1 MKIGLTGLP
10 HSGKTTIFNAL
21 TNAEV
26 DVQAYAT
33 EKTEPNLAVVAV
45 ADERVTRLSQMY
57 EPKKTIHATIEMMD
71 LGGMSHDPA
80 KDSALSDQSIP
91 LLKNADALA
100 LVVRNYRDDLM
111 GPPNPLADMSRVEE
125 ELLFSD
131 LALCEGRLDRIEKSY
146 QRGKKTPQ
154 LQVEEKIVRR
164 ILEQLNN
171 EKPVRKLPMTKD
183 EQKIIRGFQLLTE
196 KPMMVVLNSN
206 EMIFGD
212 NQTLLDKIGKEYSV
226 IEFAGK
232 FEMELSRLDEEEMTL
247 FMEDMG
253 VTESARDRLTRMAYR
268 TLEYISFFTVGSDEV
283 RAWTLKKG
291 ETALEAAGTVH
302 TDLAR
307 GFIRAE
313 CFSYDDLM
321 ECRSEKGVKEKGRL
335 RLEGKNYVVQD
346 GDILNI
352 RYNI

>member
-1 MKIGLTGLP
+1 MKIGLMGLP

-21 TNAEV
+21 TSSEA

-33 EKTEPNLAVVAV
+33 EKAEPNLAVVDV

-57 EPKKTIHATIEMMD
+57 DPKKTIHATIEMMD
-71 LGGMSHDPA
+71 FVGGIHDPA
-80 KDSALSDQSIP
+80 KDSALSDQSIT
-91 LLKNADALA
+91 LLKNTDALA

-111 GPPNPLADMSRVEE
+111 DPPNPLADVSKVEG

-131 LALCEGRLDRIEKSY
+131 LVLCEGRLERIEKSY

-154 LQVEEKIVRR
+154 LQMEEKVVRR
-164 ILEQLNN
+164 ILTQLND
-171 EKPVRKLPMTKD
+171 EKPVRKLHMTRD

-196 KPMMVVLNSN
+196 KPMMVVLNSDEVN
-206 EMIFGD
+206 FGD
-212 NQTLLDKIGKEYSV
+212 NQAILDQIGKEYSV

-232 FEMELSRLDEEEMTL
+232 FEMELSRLDEEEMKL

-253 VTESARDRLTRMAYR
+253 VTESARDRLTRMAYE
-268 TLEYISFFTVGSDEV
+268 TLDYISFFTVGTDEV
-283 RAWTLKKG
+283 RAWTLKRG
-291 ETALEAAGTVH
+291 ETALDAAGTVH

-313 CFSYDDLM
+313 CFSYDELM
-321 ECRSEKGVKEKGRL
+321 ECGSEKGVKEKGRL

-346 GDILNI
+346 GDVLSI
-352 RYNI
+352 RYNV

>member
-1 MKIGLTGLP
+1 MKIGLMGLP

-21 TNAEV
+21 TSAEV

-33 EKTEPNLAVVAV
+33 EKAEPNLAVVAV
-45 ADERVTRLSQMY
+45 ADERVTHLSRMY
-57 EPKKTIHATIEMMD
+57 EPKKTIHATIEIMD
-71 LGGMSHDPA
+71 FVGVTHDPSRH
-80 KDSALSDQSIP
+80 SALSDQSIT
-91 LLKNADALA
+91 LLKNTDALA
-100 LVVRNYRDDLM
+100 LVVRNYEDELM
-111 GPPNPLADMSRVEE
+111 ESPNPLADVSRVEE

-131 LALCEGRLDRIEKSY
+131 LALCEGRLERIEKTY

-154 LQVEEKIVRR
+154 LQMEEKIVRR

-171 EKPVRKLPMTKD
+171 ERPVRKLPMTKD
-183 EQKIIRGFQLLTE
+183 EQKAVRGYQLLTD

-206 EMIFGD
+206 EENFGK
-212 NQTLLDKIGKEYSV
+212 NQVLLDKIGEEYSA

-253 VTESARDRLTRMAYR
+253 VTESARDRLTRMAYE

-283 RAWTLKKG
+283 RAWTLRRGK
-291 ETALEAAGTVH
+291 TALDAAGTVH

-313 CFSYDDLM
+313 CFSYDDLLD
-321 ECRSEKGVKEKGRL
+321 CGSEKGVKEKGRL

-346 GDILNI
+346 GDILSI

>member
-1 MKIGLTGLP
+1 MKIGLMGFP
-10 HSGKTTIFNAL
+10 HSGRTTIFNAL
-21 TNAEV
+21 TSAEV

-33 EKTEPNLAVVAV
+33 EKAEPNLAVVAV
-45 ADERVTRLSQMY
+45 ADERVTHLSRMY

-71 LGGMSHDPA
+71 FVGVTHDPSRH
-80 KDSALSDQSIP
+80 SALSDQSIT
-91 LLKNADALA
+91 LLKNTDALA
-100 LVVRNYRDDLM
+100 LVVRNYEDELM
-111 GPPNPLADMSRVEE
+111 ESPNPLGDVSRVEE

-131 LALCEGRLDRIEKSY
+131 LALCEGRLERIEKSY

-154 LQVEEKIVRR
+154 LQMEEKIVRR
-164 ILEQLNN
+164 ILEQLND
-171 EKPVRKLPMTKD
+171 ERPVRKLPMTKD
-183 EQKIIRGFQLLTE
+183 EQKVIRGYQLLTE

-206 EMIFGD
+206 EENFGE
-212 NQTLLDKIGKEYSV
+212 NQVLLDKISEEYRA

-253 VTESARDRLTRMAYR
+253 VTESARDRLTRMAYE

-283 RAWTLKKG
+283 RAWTLRRG
-291 ETALEAAGTVH
+291 DTALDAAGTIH

-321 ECRSEKGVKEKGRL
+321 ECGSEKGVKEKGRL

-346 GDILNI
+346 GDILSI
-352 RYNI
+352 RYNV

>member
-1 MKIGLTGLP
+1 MKIGLMGLP
-10 HSGKTTIFNAL
+10 LSGKTTVFNAL
-21 TNAEV
+21 TSAGV
-26 DVQAYAT
+26 DVLAYAT
-33 EKTEPNLAVVAV
+33 EKAEPNVAIV
-45 ADERVTRLSQMY
+45 DVMDERVTLLSRMY
-57 EPKKTIHATIEMMD
+57 EPKKTIHATVEMMD
-71 LGGMSHDPA
+71 FVGMTHDPA
-80 KDSALSDQSIP
+80 KGSALFEQSITFM
-91 LLKNADALA
+91 KNTDALA
-100 LVVRNYRDDLM
+100 LVVRNYREDM
-111 GPPNPLADMSRVEE
+111 MEAPNPLADIKSVEE

-131 LALCEGRLDRIEKSY
+131 LALCEGRLERIEKSY

-164 ILEQLNN
+164 ILKQLNN

-183 EQKIIRGFQLLTE
+183 EQKIIRGFQLLSE
-196 KPMMVVLNSN
+196 KPMMVVLNSHEVN
-206 EMIFGD
+206 FGD
-212 NQTLLDKIGKEYSV
+212 NQALLDEIGKEYSV

-232 FEMELSRLDEEEMTL
+232 FEMELSGLDEEEMAL

-253 VTESARDRLTRMAYR
+253 VTGSARDRLTRMAYG

-283 RAWTLKKG
+283 RAWTLKMG
-291 ETALEAAGTVH
+291 DTALDAAGTVH

-321 ECRSEKGVKEKGRL
+321 ECGSEKGIKEKGRL

-352 RYNI
+352 RYNV

>member
-1 MKIGLTGLP
+1 MKIGLMGLP
-10 HSGKTTIFNAL
+10 HSGKTTVFNAL
-21 TNAEV
+21 TSAEA
-26 DVQAYAT
+26 DVQAYAA
-33 EKTEPNLAVVAV
+33 EKAEPNLAVVDV
-45 ADERVTRLSQMY
+45 MDERVTRLSQMY

-71 LGGMSHDPA
+71 FVGLTHDSV
-80 KDSALSDQSIP
+80 KGSALSDQSIA
-91 LLKNADALA
+91 LLKNTDALA
-100 LVVRNYRDDLM
+100 LVVRNYRDDLKE
-111 GPPNPLADMSRVEE
+111 PPNPLADVSKVEE

-131 LALCEGRLDRIEKSY
+131 LALCEGRLERIEKSY

-154 LQVEEKIVRR
+154 LQMEEKVVRR
-164 ILEQLNN
+164 ILEQLND
-171 EKPVRKLPMTKD
+171 EKPVRKLSMTKD

-206 EMIFGD
+206 EVNFGD
-212 NQTLLDKIGKEYSV
+212 NQAILDKIGKEYSV

-232 FEMELSRLDEEEMTL
+232 FEMELSRLDEEEMAL

-291 ETALEAAGTVH
+291 NLALDAAGTIH

-313 CFSYDDLM
+313 CFSYDELM
-321 ECRSEKGVKEKGRL
+321 EFGSEKGIKEKGRL

-352 RYNI
+352 RYNL

>member
-1 MKIGLTGLP
+1 MKIGLMGLP
-10 HSGKTTIFNAL
+10 LSGKTTVFNAL
-21 TNAEV
+21 TSAEV

-33 EKTEPNLAVVAV
+33 EKAEPNVAIV
-45 ADERVTRLSQMY
+45 DVMDERVTLLSRMY

-71 LGGMSHDPA
+71 FVGVTHDSA
-80 KDSALSDQSIP
+80 KGSALSEQSITFM
-91 LLKNADALA
+91 KNTDALA
-100 LVVRNYRDDLM
+100 LVVRNYREDLM
-111 GPPNPLADMSRVEE
+111 EAPNPLADIKSVEE

-131 LALCEGRLDRIEKSY
+131 LALCEGRLERIEKSY

-183 EQKIIRGFQLLTE
+183 EQKIIRGFQLLSE
-196 KPMMVVLNSN
+196 KPMMVVLNSDEVN
-206 EMIFGD
+206 FGD
-212 NQTLLDKIGKEYSV
+212 NQALLDEIGKDYNV

-232 FEMELSRLDEEEMTL
+232 FEMELSGLDEEEMAL

-291 ETALEAAGTVH
+291 NLALDAAGTIH

-321 ECRSEKGVKEKGRL
+321 ECGSEKGIKEKGRL

-352 RYNI
+352 RYNV

>member
-1 MKIGLTGLP
+1 MKIGLMGLP

-21 TNAEV
+21 TGAEM
-26 DVQAYAT
+26 DVQTYAT
-33 EKTEPNLAVVAV
+33 ERVEPNLAVVDV
-45 ADERVTRLSQMY
+45 ADERVTRLSQIY
-57 EPKKTIHATIEMMD
+57 KPKKTIHATIEMMD
-71 LGGMSHDPA
+71 LVGMTHDPA
-80 KDSALSDQSIP
+80 KDSALSDQSIT
-91 LLKNADALA
+91 LLKNMDALA

-111 GPPNPLADMSRVEE
+111 ESPNPLADVSKMEE

-131 LALCEGRLDRIEKSY
+131 LALCEGRLERIEKSY

-154 LQVEEKIVRR
+154 LQSEEKIVRR

-171 EKPVRKLPMTKD
+171 EKPVRKLSMTKD
-183 EQKIIRGFQLLTE
+183 EQKLIRGFQLLTE
-196 KPMMVVLNSN
+196 KPTMVVLNSHEVN
-206 EMIFGD
+206 FGD
-212 NQTLLDKIGKEYSV
+212 NQALLDKIGNEYSV

-232 FEMELSRLDEEEMTL
+232 FEMELSRLDEEEIAL

-253 VTESARDRLTRMAYR
+253 VTESARERLTRMAYE
-268 TLEYISFFTVGSDEV
+268 TLEYISFFTVASNEV
-283 RAWTLKKG
+283 RAWALKRG
-291 ETALEAAGTVH
+291 DTALDAAGTVH

-321 ECRSEKGVKEKGRL
+321 ECGSEKGVKEKGRL

-352 RYNI
+352 RYNV

>member
-1 MKIGLTGLP
+1 MKIGLMGLP

-21 TNAEV
+21 TSAEV

-33 EKTEPNLAVVAV
+33 EKAEPNLAVVAV
-45 ADERVTRLSQMY
+45 ADERVTHLSRMY

-71 LGGMSHDPA
+71 FVGVTHDPSRH
-80 KDSALSDQSIP
+80 SALSDQSIT
-91 LLKNADALA
+91 LLKNTDALA
-100 LVVRNYRDDLM
+100 LVVRNYEDELM
-111 GPPNPLADMSRVEE
+111 ESPNPLGDVSRVEE

-131 LALCEGRLDRIEKSY
+131 LALCEGRLERIEKSY

-154 LQVEEKIVRR
+154 LQMEEKIVRR
-164 ILEQLNN
+164 ILEQLND
-171 EKPVRKLPMTKD
+171 ERPVRKLPMTKD
-183 EQKIIRGFQLLTE
+183 EQKVIRGYQLLTE

-206 EMIFGD
+206 EENFGE
-212 NQTLLDKIGKEYSV
+212 NQVLLDKISEEYRA

-253 VTESARDRLTRMAYR
+253 VTESARDRLTRMAYE

-283 RAWTLKKG
+283 RAWTLRRG
-291 ETALEAAGTVH
+291 DTALDAAGTIH

-321 ECRSEKGVKEKGRL
+321 ECGSEKGVKEKGRL

-346 GDILNI
+346 GDILSI
-352 RYNI
+352 RYNV

>member
-1 MKIGLTGLP
+1 MKIGLMGLP
-10 HSGKTTIFNAL
+10 LSGKTTVFNAL
-21 TNAEV
+21 TSAEV

-33 EKTEPNLAVVAV
+33 EKAEPNVAIV
-45 ADERVTRLSQMY
+45 DVMDERVTLLSRMY
-57 EPKKTIHATIEMMD
+57 EPKQTIHATVEMMD
-71 LGGMSHDPA
+71 FVGVTHDPA
-80 KDSALSDQSIP
+80 KGSALSEQSITFM
-91 LLKNADALA
+91 KNTDALA
-100 LVVRNYRDDLM
+100 LVVRNYREDLM
-111 GPPNPLADMSRVEE
+111 EAPNPLADIKSVEE

-131 LALCEGRLDRIEKSY
+131 LALCEGRLERIEKSY

-154 LQVEEKIVRR
+154 LQIEEKIVRK

-183 EQKIIRGFQLLTE
+183 EQKIIRGFQLLSE
-196 KPMMVVLNSN
+196 KPMMVVLNSDEVN
-206 EMIFGD
+206 FGD
-212 NQTLLDKIGKEYSV
+212 NQALLDEIGKDYNV

-232 FEMELSRLDEEEMTL
+232 FEMELSGLDEEEMAL
-247 FMEDMG
+247 FMEDIG

-291 ETALEAAGTVH
+291 NLALDAAGTIH

-321 ECRSEKGVKEKGRL
+321 ECGSEKGIKEKGRL

-352 RYNI
+352 RYNV

>member
-1 MKIGLTGLP
+1 MKIGLMGLP

-21 TNAEV
+21 TRAEV

-33 EKTEPNLAVVAV
+33 EKAEPNLAVVAV
-45 ADERVTRLSQMY
+45 ADERVTRLSKMY

-71 LGGMSHDPA
+71 FVDVTHDPA
-80 KDSALSDQSIP
+80 KDSALSDQSIT
-91 LLKNADALA
+91 LLKNTDALA
-100 LVVRNYRDDLM
+100 LVVRNYRDDSM
-111 GPPNPLADMSRVEE
+111 ESPNPLADVSGVEE

-131 LALCEGRLDRIEKSY
+131 LALCEGRLERIEKSY

-154 LQVEEKIVRR
+154 LQIEEKIVRK

-196 KPMMVVLNSN
+196 KPMMVVLNSHEVN
-206 EMIFGD
+206 FGD
-212 NQTLLDKIGKEYSV
+212 NQALLDKIGKEYSI

-232 FEMELSRLDEEEMTL
+232 FEMELSRLDEEEMAL

-253 VTESARDRLTRMAYR
+253 VTESARDRLTRMAYG

-291 ETALEAAGTVH
+291 DTALDAAGTVH

-321 ECRSEKGVKEKGRL
+321 ECGSEKGIKEKGRL
-335 RLEGKNYVVQD
+335 RLEGKNYMVQD

-352 RYNI
+352 RYNV

>member
-1 MKIGLTGLP
+1 MKIGLMGLP
-10 HSGKTTIFNAL
+10 HCGKTTIFNAL
-21 TNAEV
+21 TSAEV
-26 DVQAYAT
+26 DIQAYTT
-33 EKTEPNLAVVAV
+33 ERAEPNLAVVTV

-71 LGGMSHDPA
+71 FVGVSRDPA
-80 KDSALSDQSIP
+80 KDSALSDQSIT
-91 LLKNADALA
+91 LLKNTDALA

-111 GPPNPLADMSRVEE
+111 EPPNPQADLNRVEE

-131 LALCEGRLDRIEKSY
+131 LALCEGRLERIEKSY

-154 LQVEEKIVRR
+154 LQMEEKIVRR

-171 EKPVRKLPMTKD
+171 EKPVRNLPMTRD
-183 EQKIIRGFQLLTE
+183 EQKTIRGFQLLTE
-196 KPMMVVLNSN
+196 KPMMVVLNSDEVN
-206 EMIFGD
+206 FGD
-212 NQTLLDKIGKEYSV
+212 NQDILDQIGKEYSV

-232 FEMELSRLDEEEMTL
+232 FEMELSRLDEEEMEL

-268 TLEYISFFTVGSDEV
+268 TLDYISFFTVGSDEV
-283 RAWTLKKG
+283 RAWTLKRG
-291 ETALEAAGTVH
+291 DTALDAAGTVH

-313 CFSYDDLM
+313 CFSYNDLM
-321 ECRSEKGVKEKGRL
+321 ECGSEKGVKEKGRL

-346 GDILNI
+346 GDVLNI